1 MYSMQT
7 DWTLLCDGRCLAYF
21 LLFSGVNI
29 RSAFDCSLSLFSS
42 AMMISPPRI
51 LFLISLMIRHSLLYV
66 LYLPCGDT
74 TK

>member
-1 MYSMQT
+1 MQT

-21 LLFSGVNI
+21 LLLFSGVNI
-29 RSAFDCSLSLFSS
+29 RSTFDCSLSLFSS
-42 AMMISPPRI
+42 AMMISSPRI